1 MRTLLILLCCA
12 IVCSSCSGQA
22 LFINNGSNSGSD
34 TNDGIPQLP
43 TVTPDETTAFFQPVI
58 TPTAIAM
65 QPLTDAAPA
74 PVLDPIEV
82 GSIGDD
88 SVFGQHMH
96 NLVDA
101 GLFSGSVLVARRGQI
116 LLRHGYGMANNTTY
130 NTATTRFR
138 VASLSKQFTATLVLR
153 LHEQGRLNID
163 DGICN
168 YIEACPPAWG
178 QVTIRHLLSHT
189 SGIPDYTEFRNFDA
203 TQANPT
209 TREELIARFRSNPLQ
224 FAPGSAFR
232 YSNSGYVLLGA
243 ILEYVTGTP
252 YADLLRNEITAP
264 LGLNDTGY
272 DHSRNGNDPS
282 LAYGWLRRGVAAD
295 AIDASTLDAAG
306 ALYSTVDDLFRWDR
320 ALAEGRM
327 LHADTLMMMRTPQ
340 VKRYGLGVMLY
351 PLGNMAAVH
360 HDGMASGMRTFLGNF
375 TDNDITVI
383 VLSNYENTNVEGI
396 ATYLAQL
403 ASQ

>member
-1 MRTLLILLCCA
+1 
-12 IVCSSCSGQA
+12 
-22 LFINNGSNSGSD
+22 
-34 TNDGIPQLP
+34 
-43 TVTPDETTAFFQPVI
+43 
-58 TPTAIAM
+58 
-65 QPLTDAAPA
+65 
-74 PVLDPIEV
+74 
-82 GSIGDD
+82 
-88 SVFGQHMH
+88 
-96 NLVDA
+96 
-101 GLFSGSVLVARRGQI
+101 
-116 LLRHGYGMANNTTY
+116 MANNATRVA
-130 NTATTRFR
+130 ATTRFR
-138 VASLSKQFTATLVLR
+138 IASLSKQFTATLVLR

-178 QVTIRHLLSHT
+178 QVTIRHLLAHS
-189 SGIPDYTEFRNFDA
+189 SGIPDYTEFRSFDA

-209 TREELIARFRSNPLQ
+209 TREELIARFRGNPLQ
-224 FAPGSAFR
+224 FTPGNAFR

-282 LAYGWLRRGVAAD
+282 LAQGWLRRGVGAD

-327 LHADTLMMMRTPQ
+327 LRAETLAMMRTPQ

-351 PLGNMAAVH
+351 PLGNMPAVH

-383 VLSNYENTNVEGI
+383 VLSNYETIDVEGI
-396 ATYLAQL
+396 ATYMAQL
-403 ASQ
+403 ARQ